1 MASNPDARGG
11 RSRLAKGPVKD
22 FDNRVT
28 VLGDSLLN
36 VADLAVTFDSQ
47 EGAVHAVD
55 GVSFAIEP
63 GETVGLVGES
73 GCGKSISALAILGL
87 VRMMTN
93 STISGRVEFMGRDLL
108 ALPEHEVRSVRG
120 RDMAMIFQDPVTS
133 LNPVLSIERQMTE
146 GIENHLGCRHT
157 DAVKRSI
164 ELLETVG
171 IPKAV
176 ERLRDYP
183 HQFSGGMR
191 QRVMIAIALSCNPKL
206 LLADE
211 PTTALDVTIQAQ
223 ILHLMRQLSRDYGA
237 AIMLITHDLGVVA
250 GMTERILVMY
260 AGRIVESGTA
270 KELFGHPHHPYTVG
284 LLRSVPRLDE
294 PRSATLQSI
303 EGLPPDLAHLPR
315 GCAFAPRCT
324 LRTRDCGLER
334 PELVADHA
342 GPSVGLL
349 PRRSARRHGGRLRWP
364 PWPTARPSRPAPG
377 TARRSSTSP
386 ISRSTSRSPRA
397 SSCSAGSARCAR
409 STGSTSRSGA
419 ARLSA
424 WSASRAAASRP
435 RGAPSCSSRG

>member
-1 MASNPDARGG
+1 MSAQ
-11 RSRLAKGPVKD
+11 
-22 FDNRVT
+22 
-28 VLGDSLLN
+28 GDSLLK
-36 VADLAVTFDSQ
+36 VTDLAVTFDSQ
-47 EGAVHAVD
+47 EGNVHAVD
-55 GVSFAIEP
+55 GVSFAIAP

-87 VRMMTN
+87 VRMMSN
-93 STISGRVEFMGRDLL
+93 STVGGSVEFMGRDLL
-108 ALPEHEVRSVRG
+108 ALPEREVRRVRG

-146 GIENHLGCRHT
+146 GIENHLGVSHA
-157 DAVKRSI
+157 DAVKRSV

-223 ILHLMRQLSRDYGA
+223 ILHLMKQLSHDYGA

-260 AGRIVESGTA
+260 AGRIVESATA

-294 PRSATLQSI
+294 PRKVTLQSI
-303 EGLPPDLAHLPR
+303 EGLPPDLAHLPP
-315 GCAFAPRCT
+315 GCAFGQRCVLRTEQCRVERPALMPTAPGRLSACFHADQLVATASSEMAGDPYAAPVPGAPRAERRRSGR
-324 LRTRDCGLER
+324 RTCPPAR
-334 PELVADHA
+334 
-342 GPSVGLL
+342 
-349 PRRSARRHGGRLRWP
+349 PRRA
-364 PWPTARPSRPAPG
+364 PTATVATPWSA
-377 TARRSSTSP
+377 SP
-386 ISRSTSRSPRA
+386 TSRSIFPSPRA
-397 SSCSAGSARCAR
+397 
-409 STGSTSRSGA
+409 
-419 ARLSA
+419 
-424 WSASRAAASRP
+424 
-435 RGAPSCSSRG
+435 